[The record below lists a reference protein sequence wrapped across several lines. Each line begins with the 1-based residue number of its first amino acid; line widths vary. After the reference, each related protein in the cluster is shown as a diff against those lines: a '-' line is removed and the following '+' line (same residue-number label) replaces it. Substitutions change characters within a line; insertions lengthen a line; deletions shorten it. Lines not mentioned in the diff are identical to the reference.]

1 MIKYNID
8 RIDLQYKNIIHNQYT
23 ETMLIEKNNFKF
35 CINKQEN
42 VNHYIYNVNPSI
54 WKISTLMEVMS
65 NFKNDTYRTIEEAK
79 TQEFCKK
86 YRIFKLYWE
95 SYINC
100 GDFGCIPFFQFIHIT
115 HGGKLLPLTR
125 NNLNKTL
132 VDTYMKILEQF
143 SLAEKREFGV
153 RNFSDYYHGPSL
165 ER

>member
-1 MIKYNID
+1 
-8 RIDLQYKNIIHNQYT
+8 
-23 ETMLIEKNNFKF
+23 
-35 CINKQEN
+35 
-42 VNHYIYNVNPSI
+42 
-54 WKISTLMEVMS
+54 MEVMS